1 MSSKSLQFRDNI
13 EQIKIEKEKFAA
25 ASLKLSEEIS
35 DKYENQCP
43 FLQYRVHHT
52 YEKFKFETNTTKPP
66 LRKNKY
72 ISIH

>member
-13 EQIKIEKEKFAA
+13 KQVKIEKEKFAA

-52 YEKFKFETNTTKPP
+52 YEKFKFEQKSKKNFQ
-66 LRKNKY
+66 RKKN
-72 ISIH
+72 SILIH